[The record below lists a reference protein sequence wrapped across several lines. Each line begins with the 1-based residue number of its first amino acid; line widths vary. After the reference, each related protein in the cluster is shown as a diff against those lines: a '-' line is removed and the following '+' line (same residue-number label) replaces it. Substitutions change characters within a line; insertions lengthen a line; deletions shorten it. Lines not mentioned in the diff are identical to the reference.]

1 MRQAEKGATS
11 GGMRYSRTLGPAVG
25 KGRAPRGSK
34 DSAPRPA
41 SWTTKDTTDWTT
53 FRIGRHFLWGWPEK
67 PVPFFGKKS
76 PLKTSVFCRCMPTL
90 TADHVGHHFG
100 RLLLFRELSL
110 TLHAGETLAVTGA
123 NGSGKST
130 LLRILAGLLTP
141 RTGTVTLAVDGDSV
155 SADEHPLRTGL
166 VAPAVGVYEE
176 LTARET
182 LRFLADARRIKAPA
196 SRIDEVLAR
205 VGLTDR
211 AEDRVETYS
220 SGMRQRVKYA
230 AALLSLPPLLLL
242 DEPVANLDAAGREM
256 VASITEAWRAQERLL
271 VVATNRPDEAERH
284 DRRLRIEDHR

>member
-1 MRQAEKGATS
+1 
-11 GGMRYSRTLGPAVG
+11 
-25 KGRAPRGSK
+25 
-34 DSAPRPA
+34 
-41 SWTTKDTTDWTT
+41 
-53 FRIGRHFLWGWPEK
+53 
-67 PVPFFGKKS
+67 
-76 PLKTSVFCRCMPTL
+76 MPTL
-90 TADHVGHHFG
+90 TADHVGHYFG

-123 NGSGKST
+123 NGAGKST

-141 RTGTVTLAVDGDSV
+141 RTGTATLAVDGDSV
-155 SADEHPLRTGL
+155 PADEHPLRTGL

-182 LRFLADARRIKAPA
+182 LRFLARARRVAAPA
-196 SRIDEVLAR
+196 TRINEVLAR
-205 VGLTDR
+205 VGLVGR
-211 AEDRVETYS
+211 ADDRVETYS

-242 DEPVANLDAAGREM
+242 DEPVANLDAAGRKM
-256 VASITEAWRAQERLL
+256 VASITESWRTQGRLL